1 MRIPSQFDDDNL
13 YRKKIPRGES
23 VKTFRKLIRLALG
36 LALVVVVMLQAAKPA
51 VYRPFFGHLPAK
63 SGGAAAS
70 LPSALAKRTQVSTSG
85 NAKTEQ
91 TQYSPK
97 DGQIANQLILQLSRK
112 EQVSWTVTLSRSLRG
127 LKIEKLPDTIA
138 TTAQKL
144 KFDPHL
150 SSFQRAKWEFAV
162 QDLAGTMPLPKS
174 DPQYGLAQK
183 NALLAALDEA
193 AVNRVIDGSV
203 WRSDDFDSFYRAL
216 DSASQLPN
224 SGTATVGALPLLQ
237 QPDVFLNQMVTIHG
251 NVALVENIKAP
262 ENPYGIEDYWQL
274 WIKPAEGADRPIVA
288 IVPDVPRSV
297 SEQAGSVSE
306 QAGTQIA
313 ATEGA
318 QISVVGKFL
327 KRLAY
332 KSGAGAD
339 LAPVVIGRITY
350 APFAEGEQTSTPTA
364 NATNVSTSK
373 FWLIASIS
381 CIGGVGLAML
391 LMWRT
396 SVLAKQSRKLRTAY
410 RQDPEEFLR
419 GLGEQSPERPSVTGQ
434 DHS

>member
-23 VKTFRKLIRLALG
+23 VRTFRKLIRLTLG

-63 SGGAAAS
+63 SGGAAAN
-70 LPSALAKRTQVSTSG
+70 LPSALAKRTQVSMPE
-85 NAKTEQ
+85 NAKAKQ
-91 TQYSPK
+91 THYSPE
-97 DGQIANQLILQLSRK
+97 DRQIANQLILQLSRK

-127 LKIEKLPDTIA
+127 LKIEKLPDSIA

-144 KFDPHL
+144 KFDPYMGPAE
-150 SSFQRAKWEFAV
+150 RAVWEYAI
-162 QDLAGTMPLPKS
+162 QDLAGTAPAPKADS
-174 DPQYGLAQK
+174 QYGRAQQ

-193 AVNRVIDGSV
+193 AENRVIDGSV
-203 WRSDDFDSFYRAL
+203 WRSDDFDSFYRSL
-216 DSASQLPN
+216 DAASQLPN
-224 SGTATVGALPLLQ
+224 LGTATVGALPLLQ
-237 QPDVFLNQMVTIHG
+237 QPDVFLNQTVTIHG
-251 NVALVENIKAP
+251 TVALVEKIKAT
-262 ENPYGIEDYWQL
+262 ENPYGIKDYWQL
-274 WIKPAEGADRPIVA
+274 WVKPAEGADRPIVA
-288 IVPDVPRSV
+288 VVPDVPRSI
-297 SEQAGSVSE
+297 SEQM
-306 QAGTQIA
+306 GTQIA
-313 ATEGA
+313 AVDGA
-318 QISVVGKFL
+318 QVSVVGKFL

-350 APFAEGEQTSTPTA
+350 APFAEGEQTTTP
-364 NATNVSTSK
+364 NAGAPPVSTSK

-381 CIGGVGLAML
+381 CIAGVGLAML

-396 SVLAKQSRKLRTAY
+396 SVLAKQSRQLRAAY
-410 RQDPEEFLR
+410 RQDPEEFLK
-419 GLGEQSPERPSVTGQ
+419 GLGDQSPNRPSATGQ

>member
-36 LALVVVVMLQAAKPA
+36 LAVVVVVMLQAAKPA

-70 LPSALAKRTQVSTSG
+70 LPSALATRPQVSTSG

-91 TQYSPK
+91 TQYSTEE
-97 DGQIANQLILQLSRK
+97 GQIASQLILQLSRK
-112 EQVSWTVTLSRSLRG
+112 EQVNWTVILSRSLRG
-127 LKIEKLPDTIA
+127 LKIGKLPDAIA
-138 TTAQKL
+138 TTAKRL
-144 KFDPHL
+144 KFDPDL
-150 SSFQRAKWEFAV
+150 GPDQRAEWEFAV
-162 QDLAGTMPLPKS
+162 QDLAGSMPHPAAN
-174 DPQYGLAQK
+174 PFYGLTQK

-193 AVNRVIDGSV
+193 AVNRVMDGSV

-216 DSASQLPN
+216 DSASQLPK
-224 SGTATVGALPLLQ
+224 SGAATVGALPLLQ
-237 QPDVFLNQMVTIHG
+237 QPDVFFNQLVTIHG
-251 NVALVENIKAP
+251 QVALVENIQAP
-262 ENPYGIEDYWQL
+262 ENPYGIKDYWQL

-288 IVPDVPRSV
+288 VVPDAPRSV
-297 SEQAGSVSE
+297 SEQAGV
-306 QAGTQIA
+306 QLAG
-313 ATEGA
+313 TEGA

-350 APFAEGEQTSTPTA
+350 APFAQGEQTST
-364 NATNVSTSK
+364 STDNDTTVLASK
-373 FWLIASIS
+373 FWLIVSIS

-410 RQDPEEFLR
+410 RQDPEEFLK
-419 GLGEQSPERPSVTGQ
+419 GLGEQSPDGPSAAGQ
-434 DHS
+434 EHS